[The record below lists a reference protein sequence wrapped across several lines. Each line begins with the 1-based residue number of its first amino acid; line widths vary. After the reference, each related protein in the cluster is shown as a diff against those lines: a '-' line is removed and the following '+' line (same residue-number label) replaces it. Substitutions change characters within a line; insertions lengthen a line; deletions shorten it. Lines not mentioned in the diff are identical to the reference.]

1 MKMILP
7 VLSSAVAIAAAA
19 LDASAQCAMCREA
32 LENNA
37 KNGGSTLQQGL
48 SYAILLML
56 GLVFVAIPS
65 GFAFA
70 IWRSYRKAAQRP
82 PSPLP
87 PGSPAAPDPA
97 P

>member
-1 MKMILP
+1 MKIRATFP
-7 VLSSAVAIAAAA
+7 TAAAALFFAA

-56 GLVFVAIPS
+56 GLVFIVIPS

-70 IWRSYRKAAQRP
+70 IWRSYRKAPRRP